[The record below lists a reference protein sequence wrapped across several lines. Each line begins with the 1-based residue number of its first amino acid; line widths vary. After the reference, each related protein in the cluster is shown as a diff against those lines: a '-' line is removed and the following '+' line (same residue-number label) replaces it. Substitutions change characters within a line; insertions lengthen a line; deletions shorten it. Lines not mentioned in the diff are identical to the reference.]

1 MDPVQRLLAIAERER
16 RKRTP
21 VPAGTPLKRHLPTA
35 SAEDA
40 ARRHQRLQQALVEA
54 VRAGREPDPDARE
67 EFAWFARLGM
77 SDADALAYLLRK
89 YPAPGA
95 GGGAE

>member
-1 MDPVQRLLAIAERER
+1 MA
-16 RKRTP
+16 
-21 VPAGTPLKRHLPTA
+21 
-35 SAEDA
+35 
-40 ARRHQRLQQALVEA
+40 A

-67 EFAWFARLGM
+67 ELAWFARLGM